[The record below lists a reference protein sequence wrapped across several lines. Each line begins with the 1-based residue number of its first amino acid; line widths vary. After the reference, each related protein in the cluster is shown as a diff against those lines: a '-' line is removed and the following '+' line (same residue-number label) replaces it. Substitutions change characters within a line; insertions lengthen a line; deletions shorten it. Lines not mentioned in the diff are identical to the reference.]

1 MLAFRTCTS
10 FVLLLL
16 LLVMG
21 SGLLLP
27 AQTFTADQALAGRA
41 AYLGNCASCHLPN
54 LGGRNEAHPLTGGNF
69 LNTWRDRTVNQLTRY
84 MQQTMPPGNA
94 GGLGEETYLAL
105 SAFILEANGAIAG
118 AEALMPD
125 SRLRIGAISN
135 GQMPSALLK
144 ILNDPASDQAGLS
157 TRARPKGH
165 TVRGVVKNFR
175 PVTAALLRNPDPAD
189 WLMIRRNYQ
198 AWSYSPLAQVTAAN
212 VKSLRL
218 KWAWAM
224 NDGGANQPTPI
235 VHDGIIYLSNTS
247 HTMQALDG
255 RTGDLIWEHNLG
267 PEATRAYG
275 ATRGISIWND
285 KVYLSGT
292 DARLHALDART
303 GRAVWTR
310 EVAPPGRGYSS
321 TSGTI
326 AINGRILQGLTGC
339 GSFKEERCYI
349 SAWDAETGEPAW
361 KFNTIARDG
370 EPGGDTW
377 GTITNLFRAGGDT
390 WIAGSFDPELNRTYW
405 GVSQAK
411 PWMRVSRGARL
422 GDKALYTNSTLA
434 IDADTGKLDWY
445 YQHVPQETF
454 DLDEVF
460 ERVLV
465 DIDGR
470 KLVFSIGKT
479 GILWKLDRV
488 TGKYLD
494 LVETVHQTAFSSV
507 DRKTGVLTYRS
518 DILEQKIGEWLHVCP
533 STQGGH
539 NWQPMSY
546 HQPTA
551 QLIIPLSQSCME
563 MSGRAVEMKAGSGGG
578 AGNRHFLEMPGRKG
592 MIGKLAAYDV
602 RTMKEKWAVE
612 QRAPFLTGVLT
623 TAGGVAFAGDLDRY
637 FKAFDVRTGA
647 LLWQTRL
654 GTSVQGHPVSFA
666 ADGKQYIAVTTG
678 LGGGSPRD
686 VPHVIAPE
694 IHHPGNGNALYVF
707 ELPN

>member
-1 MLAFRTCTS
+1 MSDIGLIARLIP
-10 FVLLLL
+10 VW
-16 LLVMG
+16 LVA
-21 SGLLLP
+21 SGMY
-27 AQTFTADQALAGRA
+27 AQTFTVEQALAGRA
-41 AYLGNCASCHLPN
+41 AYLGNCASCHLPSMA
-54 LGGRNEAHPLTGGNF
+54 GRNEAHPLTGANF
-69 LNTWRDRTVNQLTRY
+69 HKVWRDRTVSQLTRY

-94 GGLGEETYLAL
+94 GGLGEETYVAL
-105 SAFILEANGAIAG
+105 SAFILEANGAVAG
-118 AEALMPD
+118 TEPLVLN
-125 SRLRIGAISN
+125 SRTRIGAISS
-135 GQMPSALLK
+135 GQMPAALLAT
-144 ILNDPASDQAGLS
+144 LNDPSSDQAGMS
-157 TRARPKGH
+157 ARARPKGH
-165 TVRGVVKNFR
+165 TVRGTVKNFR
-175 PVTAALLRNPDPAD
+175 PVTDAMLRNPDPAD

-198 AWSYSPLAQVTAAN
+198 GWSYSPLSEVTTAN
-212 VKSLRL
+212 VKHLRL

-255 RTGDLIWEHNLG
+255 RTGDLIWEHNIG
-267 PEATRAYG
+267 PQSTRAYG
-275 ATRGISIWND
+275 ATRAISIWGD

-303 GRAVWTR
+303 GRLVWQT
-310 EVAPPGRGYSS
+310 EVAPANRGYGS

-339 GSFKEERCYI
+339 GSYKEEGCYI
-349 SAWDAETGEPAW
+349 SAWDAETGAPAW
-361 KFNTIARDG
+361 KFYTIARDG

-377 GTITNLFRAGGDT
+377 GPLSNLFRAGGDT
-390 WIAGSFDPELNRTYW
+390 WIVGSFDPELNRTYW

-411 PWMRVSRGARL
+411 PWMRVSRGSRV
-422 GDKALYTNSTLA
+422 GDKALYTNTTLA
-434 IDADTGKLDWY
+434 LNADSGKLDWY
-445 YQHVPQETF
+445 FQHVPQETF

-465 DIDGR
+465 DVDGR
-470 KLVFSIGKT
+470 KLVFSIGKA

-494 LVETVHQTAFSSV
+494 LRETVFQNVFSNI
-507 DRKTGVLTYRS
+507 DRKNGTVTYRA
-518 DILEQKIGEWLHVCP
+518 DVLEQKIGQWFNVCP

-546 HQPTA
+546 HQATG

-563 MSGRAVEMKAGSGGG
+563 MSGREVEKKVDSGGG
-578 AGNRHFLEMPGRKG
+578 GGNRHFLEMPGKKG

-602 RTMKEKWAVE
+602 RTMKENWSIE

-623 TAGGVAFAGDLDRY
+623 TAGGVAFVGDLDRY
-637 FKAFDVRTGA
+637 FKAFDVKTGA

-654 GTSVQGHPVSFA
+654 GTSVQGHPVAFA
-666 ADGKQYIAVTTG
+666 MDGKQYIAVTTG

-686 VPHVIAPE
+686 VPHIIAPE

-707 ELPN
+707 ELP

>member
-1 MLAFRTCTS
+1 MSDIGLIARLIP
-10 FVLLLL
+10 VW
-16 LLVMG
+16 LVA
-21 SGLLLP
+21 SGMY
-27 AQTFTADQALAGRA
+27 AQTFTAEQALAGRA
-41 AYLGNCASCHLPN
+41 AYLGNCASCHLPSMA
-54 LGGRNEAHPLTGGNF
+54 GRNEAHPLTGANF
-69 LNTWRDRTVNQLTRY
+69 HKVWRDRTVSQLTRY

-94 GGLGEETYLAL
+94 GGLGEETYVAL
-105 SAFILEANGAIAG
+105 SAFILEANGAVAG
-118 AEALMPD
+118 TEPLVLN
-125 SRLRIGAISN
+125 SRTRIGAISS
-135 GQMPSALLK
+135 GQMPATLLAT
-144 ILNDPASDQAGLS
+144 LNDPSSDQAGMS
-157 TRARPKGH
+157 ARARPKGH
-165 TVRGVVKNFR
+165 TVRGTVKNFR
-175 PVTAALLRNPDPAD
+175 PVTDAMLRHPDPAD

-198 AWSYSPLAQVTAAN
+198 GWSYSPLSEVTTAN
-212 VKSLRL
+212 VKHLRL

-255 RTGDLIWEHNLG
+255 RTGDLIWEHNIG
-267 PEATRAYG
+267 PQSTRAYG
-275 ATRGISIWND
+275 AIRAISIWGD

-303 GRAVWTR
+303 GRIVWQT
-310 EVAPPGRGYSS
+310 EVAPANRGYGS

-339 GSFKEERCYI
+339 GSYKEEGCYI
-349 SAWDAETGEPAW
+349 SAWDAETGAPAW
-361 KFNTIARDG
+361 KFYTIARDG

-377 GTITNLFRAGGDT
+377 GPLSNLFRAGGDT
-390 WIAGSFDPELNRTYW
+390 WIVGSFDPELNRTYW

-411 PWMRVSRGARL
+411 PWMRVSRGSRV
-422 GDKALYTNSTLA
+422 GDKALYTNTTLA
-434 IDADTGKLDWY
+434 LNADSGKLDWY
-445 YQHVPQETF
+445 FQHVPQETF

-465 DIDGR
+465 DVDGR
-470 KLVFSIGKT
+470 KLVFSIGKA

-494 LVETVHQTAFSSV
+494 LRETVFQNVFSNI
-507 DRKTGVLTYRS
+507 DRKNGTVTYRA
-518 DILEQKIGEWLHVCP
+518 DVLEQKIGQWFNVCP

-546 HQPTA
+546 HQATG

-563 MSGRAVEMKAGSGGG
+563 MSGREVEKKVDSGGG
-578 AGNRHFLEMPGRKG
+578 GGNRHFLEMPGKKG

-602 RTMKEKWAVE
+602 RTMKENWSIE

-623 TAGGVAFAGDLDRY
+623 TAGGVAFVGDLDRY
-637 FKAFDVRTGA
+637 FKAFDVKTGA

-654 GTSVQGHPVSFA
+654 GTSVQGHPVAFA
-666 ADGKQYIAVTTG
+666 MDGKQYIAITTG

-686 VPHVIAPE
+686 VPHIIAPE

-707 ELPN
+707 ELP

>member
-1 MLAFRTCTS
+1 M
-10 FVLLLL
+10 
-16 LLVMG
+16 
-21 SGLLLP
+21 LLP
-27 AQTFTADQALAGRA
+27 RAARLPLLTLASAAILSAQTYTTDQALSGRA

-54 LGGRNEAHPLTGGNF
+54 LAGRNEAHPLTGGNF
-69 LNTWRDRTVNQLTRY
+69 QNTWRNRTVYQLTRY
-84 MQQTMPPGNA
+84 MQQTMPPGNP
-94 GGLGEETYLAL
+94 GGLGEETYVAL
-105 SAFILEANGAIAG
+105 SAFILEANGASPG
-118 AEALMPD
+118 NEPLTPGN
-125 SRLRIGAISN
+125 RRRIGDIST
-135 GQMPSALLK
+135 GQMPAALLAT
-144 ILNDPASDQAGLS
+144 LNDRSSDQAGLS

-175 PVTAALLRNPDPAD
+175 PVTAAMLRNPDPAD

-198 AWSYSPLAQVTAAN
+198 AWSYSPLSQVTAAN
-212 VKSLRL
+212 VKNLRL

-255 RTGDLIWEHNLG
+255 LTGDLIWEHNIG
-267 PEATRAYG
+267 PESTRAYG
-275 ATRGISIWND
+275 ATRGISIWGD

-292 DARLHALDART
+292 DARLTALDART
-303 GRAVWTR
+303 GRIVWQR
-310 EVAPPGRGYSS
+310 EIAPPKVGFSS

-326 AINGRILQGLTGC
+326 AFDGKVVQGLTGC
-339 GSFKEERCYI
+339 GSFKEERCAI
-349 SAWDAETGEPAW
+349 SAWDAETGDPAW
-361 KFNTIARDG
+361 KFHTIARDG

-377 GTITNLFRAGGDT
+377 GPLGNLFRAGGDT
-390 WIAGSFDPELNRTYW
+390 WISGSYDPELNLTYW
-405 GVSQAK
+405 GVAQAK
-411 PWMRVSRGARL
+411 PWMRVSRGSRL
-422 GDKALYTNSTLA
+422 GDKGLYTNSTVALNA
-434 IDADTGKLDWY
+434 ATGQLSWY
-445 YQHVPQETF
+445 FQHVPQESF

-465 DIDGR
+465 DVDGR
-470 KLVFSIGKT
+470 KLVFSVGKA

-488 TGKYLD
+488 TGKFLG
-494 LVETVHQTAFSSV
+494 LTETVFQSVFSHI
-507 DRKTGVLTYRS
+507 DRTTGALTYRA

-546 HQPTA
+546 HPPTS

-563 MSGRAVEMKAGSGGG
+563 MSAREVEMKAGSGGG
-578 AGNRHFLEMPGRKG
+578 GGNRHFLEMPGKKG

-602 RTMKEKWAVE
+602 RTLKELWAVE
-612 QRAPFLTGVLT
+612 QRAPFLTGVLS

-637 FKAFDVRTGA
+637 FKAFDVKTGGV
-647 LLWQTRL
+647 LWQTRL

-666 ADGKQYIAVTTG
+666 IGGKQYVAVTAG

-694 IHHPGNGNALYVF
+694 IRHPGNGNALYVF
-707 ELPN
+707 ELP